1 LQEFSSTFFTYHVLF
16 KVSPIFLG
24 GKLDKRLTYTQC
36 PDPFNGPDGPA
47 PKGSIAAWCTA
58 KTAGSAVQ
66 NYNIPGDNLTPAALR
81 KKGQECFILDGQYRG
96 FILFVSKCN
105 VKDGTM
111 DLKLMQDSN
120 ITINLRNDQICLVEP
135 ICV

>member
-1 LQEFSSTFFTYHVLF
+1 LQEFSSTFFTYHALF
-16 KVSPIFLG
+16 KVSPVFLG
-24 GKLDKRLTYTQC
+24 GKLDKRLAYTQC

-66 NYNIPGDNLTPAALR
+66 NYNIPGDNLIPAAPR

-96 FILFVSKCN
+96 CILFVSKCN
-105 VKDGTM
+105 VKDGTV

-120 ITINLRNDQICLVEP
+120 ITINLRNDQVCLVEP
-135 ICV
+135 IRL